1 MTHNELKELEVFNE
15 LQVDMNYKTGSKS
28 ENNCRI
34 VTAGSELDLMY
45 KNAYRE
51 YKKKIHLEQLNR
63 RLEEYDKEFGEQERK
78 EQQEL
83 KEWSKK
89 FRQKN

>member
-1 MTHNELKELEVFNE
+1 MTYNELKELEVFNE

-51 YKKKIHLEQLNR
+51 YKKKKHLEDINR

-78 EQQEL
+78 EYQER
-83 KEWSKK
+83 KELRESL
-89 FRQKN
+89 NY

>member
-1 MTHNELKELEVFNE
+1 MMDKELEVFNE

-51 YKKKIHLEQLNR
+51 YKKKKHIKELQESLN
-63 RLEEYDKEFGEQERK
+63 Y
-78 EQQEL
+78 
-83 KEWSKK
+83 
-89 FRQKN
+89 